1 MFKRIESAK
10 SGSECALSIATI
22 AYAFELARLTDRLVN
37 AIINREPLDR
47 LLREVIVDLEGMD
60 ASSAIGILSD
70 PEGETIT
77 ADLARGSFDH
87 AELRNGCLLLW
98 SDKGE

>member
-10 SGSECALSIATI
+10 SGEACALSVATI
-22 AYAFELARLTDRLVN
+22 AYAFEVARLTDRLVN
-37 AIINREPLDR
+37 AILNREPVDR
-47 LLREVIVDLEGMD
+47 LLREVIVDLEAFD
-60 ASSAIGILSD
+60 SSCQIGILSD

-77 ADLARGSFDH
+77 DDLARGRFDH

-98 SDKGE
+98 SDKNE